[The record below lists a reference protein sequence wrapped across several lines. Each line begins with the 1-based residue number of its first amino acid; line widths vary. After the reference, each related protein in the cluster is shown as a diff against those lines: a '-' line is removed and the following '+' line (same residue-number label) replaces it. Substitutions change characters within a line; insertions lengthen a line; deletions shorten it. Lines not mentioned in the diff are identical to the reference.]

1 MDIAKLFRDK
11 PGLLDNVDSIVR
23 KEMEAGDVPK
33 DARLVGVGIVD
44 SEGVKAVITVEML
57 DRTKHPNSSL
67 KVKGIFEHD
76 WDGDDSVA
84 AKIVFSSR

>member
-1 MDIAKLFRDK
+1 MDIAKLFKDK

-23 KEMEAGDVPK
+23 KEMEEGSVPK
-33 DARLVGVGIVD
+33 DAKLVGVGIID
-44 SEGVKAVITVEML
+44 GEGVKAVVTVEML
-57 DRTKHPNSSL
+57 KDTTRHSF

-84 AKIVFSSR
+84 AKVVFSSR